1 MVWPGDSS
9 GSIPVGAVESHDA
22 AVTARRPAVLA
33 KARMSNLHGRIIGL
47 LGILV
52 MGLSCTGCAQQLDA
66 LTSERLRN
74 DPLHLMFGSDD
85 PIFILRNVEDSD
97 ARLRAMQDLKEPKL
111 DPKTAPV
118 QDEIVQ
124 ILAVTA
130 NSDNHAVCRLAAV
143 EALARFDDP
152 RAGQILVDAYHNAS
166 DDAPRWSKLIRKAEW
181 SRSNTRRIGADFNP
195 DFELHARSRR
205 PDSFARIGVFGSH
218 AHSHRVGAAM

>member
-1 MVWPGDSS
+1 MAGRFIGEHS
-9 GSIPVGAVESHDA
+9 GRCGRI
-22 AVTARRPAVLA
+22 ARRRRDG
-33 KARMSNLHGRIIGL
+33 KEARSVGQGSYVEFAWRIIGL

-152 RAGQILVDAYHNAS
+152 RRS
-166 DDAPRWSKLIRKAEW
+166 D
-181 SRSNTRRIGADFNP
+181 TRGR
-195 DFELHARSRR
+195 LS
-205 PDSFARIGVFGSH
+205 
-218 AHSHRVGAAM
+218 